1 MSAVVTAEGRS
12 LVRGS
17 ASMAGSLVVAM
28 TATGAALQLMVP
40 AFLGHLGGHALYL
53 QSLYLPF
60 GFLSLAISEGLHV
73 AAQVSVSAAHRR
85 GQVAA
90 VSGPL
95 TALAALGAG
104 FFVLVSVG
112 VWCASGVLTRIL
124 HVPAESGSDLRW
136 FVSAM
141 LIANGVTLGPG
152 LAGAALR
159 GVGRARDSAALAV
172 ARTVLIAGAV
182 LGAQALWHMGALSVP
197 IGFVAGSLPVGIVGW
212 LAIRRTGI
220 RLAPWTAWRGVLGPL
235 RKVALPIVAS
245 FLVLSAS
252 SLGSLWLLRN
262 ANPADVTG
270 FGLVQGIQAFL
281 VLPAIAIGSATAIT
295 TVLSGAEPAGLRT
308 LVRIALP
315 AYTIIAFAVVAL
327 RIPLVHAL
335 TTDPSVRAAATGY
348 LAVIGPSYLLFGLT
362 LAALT
367 YLEQTGHA
375 TGALVVNVIFFGA
388 VFAVAAA
395 LGQPLH
401 ADTLILLLAIAN
413 IPDCAAVLLYARLV
427 TR

>member
-1 MSAVVTAEGRS
+1 MSVVTAERRS
-12 LVRGS
+12 LTRRTT
-17 ASMAGSLVVAM
+17 SMAAGLVIAM
-28 TATGAALQLMVP
+28 TATGAALQLLVP

-85 GQVAA
+85 GEVAT

-104 FFVLVSVG
+104 FFVVLSVA
-112 VWCASGVLTRIL
+112 VWGASGPLARIL
-124 HVPAESGSDLRW
+124 NVPADSGADLHW

-141 LIANGVTLGPG
+141 LVANGVTLGPG

-159 GVGRARDSAALAV
+159 GLGRARDAAGLAV
-172 ARTVLIAGAV
+172 ARTLLIAVAV
-182 LGAQALWHMGALSVP
+182 LGAQALWHAGALSVP
-197 IGFVAGSLPVGIVGW
+197 IGFVAGSLPVGITGW
-212 LAIRRTGI
+212 LAIRHTGI
-220 RLAPWTAWRGVLGPL
+220 RLAPWQAWRGVLGPL

-252 SLGSLWLLRN
+252 SLGSLWLLRD
-262 ANPADVTG
+262 AGRAEVTG

-295 TVLSGAEPAGLRT
+295 TVLSGAESAGLRT

-315 AYTIIAFAVVAL
+315 AYTIIALGVVAL
-327 RIPLVHAL
+327 RVPLVDAL
-335 TTDPSVRAAATGY
+335 TTDAAVRAAATGY

-375 TGALVVNVIFFGA
+375 TGALVVNVLFFGA
-388 VFAVAAA
+388 VFVVAAA
-395 LGQPLH
+395 LGPPLH
-401 ADTLILLLAIAN
+401 GDTLILLLAIAN
-413 IPDCAAVLLYARLV
+413 IPDCAGVLLYARLV
-427 TR
+427 RPR